1 MEKDKQASEDQ
12 KKKEK
17 ETNECRKVANM
28 IGSVIKHS
36 SVLQPKPTANTSP
49 GIIAVSLQN
58 ETKGSRRNITSN
70 LNELESE
77 SKQKHANSTMNLRR
91 VN

>member
-1 MEKDKQASEDQ
+1 
-12 KKKEK
+12 
-17 ETNECRKVANM
+17 M

-58 ETKGSRRNITSN
+58 ETKGSRRNIASK
-70 LNELESE
+70 LDELKSE
-77 SKQKHANSTMNLRR
+77 SKQKHANSTVNLRR
-91 VN
+91 AH